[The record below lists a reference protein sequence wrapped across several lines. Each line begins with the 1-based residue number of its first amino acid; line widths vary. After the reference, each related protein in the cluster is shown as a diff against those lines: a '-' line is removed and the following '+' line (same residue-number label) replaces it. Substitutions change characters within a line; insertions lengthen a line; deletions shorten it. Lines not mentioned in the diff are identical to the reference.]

1 MRSFLKFSAWALLL
15 VFMASLVV
23 AGLVFG
29 LVHEG
34 LSDHGSWQVV
44 VDGEDVFNS
53 ALGADSGWNVLGAVL
68 GLAVALLCVLF
79 VVPLVLLLGGG
90 LPLLGVLIALAA
102 VAASLLGVAALLAS
116 PLLIPLLLA
125 VMLLRRAQRPKP
137 SSDQRL
143 VPSA

>member
-1 MRSFLKFSAWALLL
+1 
-15 VFMASLVV
+15 
-23 AGLVFG
+23 
-29 LVHEG
+29 
-34 LSDHGSWQVV
+34 
-44 VDGEDVFNS
+44 
-53 ALGADSGWNVLGAVL
+53 VL

-79 VVPLVLLLGGG
+79 VVPLVLLLGVG

-125 VMLLRRAQRPKP
+125 VLLLRRAQRPKP